1 LICYHDLVEN
11 RVNVQHIYY
20 CPICKS
26 KIAFG
31 AKSCVDCGTP
41 FDWQQ
46 FKPPAYSTQPPQYQ
60 EQVPPQPEQQ
70 QPGQVE
76 QYIQPQTG
84 KRILA
89 PGLRVI
95 GLIILGGIVW
105 SLLGGGPTAPSA
117 SPSPVTITITA
128 VQLWVDF
135 DSDQDAAN
143 AKYRGKVINVT
154 GIVNEIGIDRVDTPY
169 VLLTSADGL
178 FGVQCLF
185 SSKDELRSAQLSQGQ
200 TLTIQGICHGYDLD
214 VVLKNCSI
222 K

>member
-1 LICYHDLVEN
+1 M
-11 RVNVQHIYY
+11 QHIYC
-20 CPICKS
+20 CPVCKS

-31 AKSCVDCGTP
+31 SKLCVDCGTP

-60 EQVPPQPEQQ
+60 QQVPPQYQQ
-70 QPGQVE
+70 QHYGHEE
-76 QYIQPQTG
+76 QYNCQQPK
-84 KRILA
+84 KRGMTI
-89 PGLRVI
+89 GLIVLFCFA
-95 GLIILGGIVW
+95 GLIILGGIIW
-105 SLLGGGPTAPSA
+105 SLSGGGSA
-117 SPSPVTITITA
+117 SSSTKPSPVTITITA
-128 VQLWVDF
+128 IQLWVDF

-185 SSKDELRSAQLSQGQ
+185 SSKDELRLAQLSAGQ
-200 TLTIQGICHGYDLD
+200 SLTIQGICQGYDLD

>member
-1 LICYHDLVEN
+1 ME
-11 RVNVQHIYY
+11 RIYY
-20 CPICKS
+20 CPRCKS

-31 AKSCVDCGTP
+31 TASCVDCGTQ

-46 FKPPAYSTQPPQYQ
+46 FKPPPDSAQPPQYQ

-70 QPGQVE
+70 QPGQAE

-89 PGLRVI
+89 PGLIVLLCFI

-105 SLLGGGPTAPSA
+105 SLSGGGPTAPST

-200 TLTIQGICHGYDLD
+200 TLTIQGICQGYDLD